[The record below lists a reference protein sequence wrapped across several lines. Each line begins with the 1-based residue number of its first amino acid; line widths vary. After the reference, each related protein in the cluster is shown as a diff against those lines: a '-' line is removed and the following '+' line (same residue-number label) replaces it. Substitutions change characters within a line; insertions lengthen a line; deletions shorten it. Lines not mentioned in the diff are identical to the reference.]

1 MVIEILPLALFIHV
15 QNAIKMLLVS
25 LTGKDCVRD
34 RIPICVICSL
44 SFLDKV
50 RELIKKKYGIEFTKQ
65 SSKRIYDTIFFDNIT
80 DNRDI
85 TFEIEIIGDEDYV
98 VAALT
103 DLA

>member
-1 MVIEILPLALFIHV
+1 
-15 QNAIKMLLVS
+15 MLLVS
-25 LTGKDCVRD
+25 LTGKGCFHD
-34 RIPICVICSL
+34 RIPICVMHSL

-65 SSKRIYDTIFFDNIT
+65 SSKRIYDTTFFDNIT

-85 TFEIEIIGDEDYV
+85 TLEIGIIGDEDYV
-98 VAALT
+98 VAALA